1 MLPTPHGVQI
11 ALFEFMY
18 VPMEQIWQSAAVVDL
33 EMKPSAQL
41 MHKPPLMALYD
52 PSLQAT
58 HVFLLSSG

>member
-1 MLPTPHGVQI
+1 
-11 ALFEFMY
+11 MY